1 MNQRSRRVDGAPI
14 VSSLFRSL
22 WGARTRPPCASTRS
36 TRASPCRGSATSGAL
51 AAPELYTHHR
61 PLSNLPPPP
70 RYEGAPKGINRVL
83 RLPSCADCHWRLYE
97 KDGKQGVWRIDAS
110 IEDVQTGKTEKYT
123 WAIPQCMLHRTDE
136 NDGPGQAEIELDVHK
151 YIRDRLGMSSARYF
165 TKDKGINTGLPMA
178 DFGYKQMLDENGFAP
193 GMFGYKKPGQKKYGY
208 GKREIYEE
216 EPPKPKHHGW
226 RE

>member
-1 MNQRSRRVDGAPI
+1 MLTGLPSSRLSSEVCGAPGRGRHVPRPEVRGHPRAAAARRVARSRRRNCTHTTAP
-14 VSSLFRSL
+14 FQ
-22 WGARTRPPCASTRS
+22 
-36 TRASPCRGSATSGAL
+36 TS
-51 AAPELYTHHR
+51 R
-61 PLSNLPPPP
+61 PPP